1 MDGDRTYI
9 AIDLKSFYA
18 SVECVER
25 GLDPL
30 QTNLVVADP
39 TRTNKTICLAV
50 SPSLKA
56 YGISGRARLFEVEE
70 RVNEINMERLC
81 FSPAGTFTG
90 CSYMDPEVRN
100 DGNLK
105 LDYIVAPPRMAY
117 YMQYSSRV
125 YDVYLRY
132 FSADDIYVYS
142 IDEVFID
149 ATNYLATYNL
159 TPRELTTAIVSD
171 VLRDI
176 GITATAGI
184 GTNMYLCKVAMDIVG
199 KHVAADKDGV
209 RIAEL
214 DEKSYRRQLWNHRPL
229 TDFWRIGRGTAR
241 RLEANGMLTMGDVAR
256 RSLTDENLFY
266 RLFGVGAE
274 YIIDHAWGWE
284 PVTMAAVKSY
294 RPQNHSLSSGQVL
307 QEPYDTKRARV
318 VVREMAY
325 NMALSLVDKNLVTK
339 QLVLMIGYDTESLT
353 EGTYDGE
360 VVTDF
365 YGRAVPKHGHGTA
378 NLKAYTSSSR
388 LISQAVVDIYD
399 CIVDKSLLVRR
410 LNVAAMVVGRD
421 KAKDKEPSKQLALFV
436 DNEAQVA
443 AENAEQATLER
454 ELRMQKAALAIK
466 KKYGKN
472 AILRGTNFEQG
483 ATARERNRQIGGHK
497 A

>member
-1 MDGDRTYI
+1 M
-9 AIDLKSFYA
+9 
-18 SVECVER
+18 
-25 GLDPL
+25 DPL
-30 QTNLVVADP
+30 RTNLVVADP

-56 YGISGRARLFEVEE
+56 YGIYGRARLFEVEE
-70 RVNEINMERLC
+70 RVNEINLERLC

-90 CSYMDPEVRN
+90 SSYMDPEVRS
-100 DGNLK
+100 DDNLK

-125 YDVYLRY
+125 YNVYLRY

-159 TPRELTTAIVSD
+159 TPRELTTAIVGD
-171 VLRDI
+171 VLRDT

-184 GTNMYLCKVAMDIVG
+184 GTNMYLCKVAMDIVA

-214 DEKSYRRQLWNHRPL
+214 DEKSYRRKLWNHRPL
-229 TDFWRIGRGTAR
+229 TDFWRIGRGIAHK
-241 RLEANGMLTMGDVAR
+241 LEANGMMTMGDVAR

-266 RLFGVGAE
+266 KLFGVGAE

-325 NMALSLVDKNLVTK
+325 NMALNLVDKNLVTR

-353 EGTYDGE
+353 DGSYDGE
-360 VVTDF
+360 VATDF
-365 YGRAVPKHGHGTA
+365 YGREVPKHGHGTA

-388 LISQAVVDIYD
+388 LISQAVVDLYD
-399 CIVDKSLLVRR
+399 RIVDKGLLVRR
-410 LNVAAMVVGRD
+410 LNVAAMVVGRG
-421 KAKDKEPSKQLALFV
+421 KAKDKAPSKQLDLFV
-436 DNEAQVA
+436 DNEAQAA
-443 AENAEQATLER
+443 AEAAEQATLDR

-472 AILRGTNFEQG
+472 AILRGINFEQG